1 MSKVFECERDG
12 LVIRGEDDDELVANA
27 ERHIAE
33 AHPDLVGKLSRDE
46 ILAMGQSGLT
56 TRGEGGLR

>member
-1 MSKVFECERDG
+1 MAKLIECEDG
-12 LVIRGEDDDELVANA
+12 FVVRGDDDDELVANA

-46 ILAMGQSGLT
+46 ILAMAKDELLSIA
-56 TRGEGGLR
+56 EKA